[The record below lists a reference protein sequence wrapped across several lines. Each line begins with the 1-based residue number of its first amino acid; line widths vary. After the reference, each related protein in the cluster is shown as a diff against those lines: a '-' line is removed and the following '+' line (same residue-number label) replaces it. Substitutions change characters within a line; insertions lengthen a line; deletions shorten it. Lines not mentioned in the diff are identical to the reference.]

1 MVGVQSL
8 KPIQCCEGGVI
19 PGFWRIWSK
28 FDSVYINS
36 SFKYSICYMFDN
48 NTNRTYKFIS
58 LLSIYLINSNR
69 LIYRFKMR
77 AGFALRMRIDYLAS
91 GNSIQLLIF
100 YIHFQ

>member
-19 PGFWRIWSK
+19 PGFWRILSK

-48 NTNRTYKFIS
+48 NTKRTYKFINS
-58 LLSIYLINSNR
+58 LYRILIHYMEYT
-69 LIYRFKMR
+69 LALTRF
-77 AGFALRMRIDYLAS
+77 DC
-91 GNSIQLLIF
+91 
-100 YIHFQ
+100 

>member
-8 KPIQCCEGGVI
+8 KPIHYCEGGGF
-19 PGFWRIWSK
+19 PGFWRILSK

-58 LLSIYLINSNR
+58 SL
-69 LIYRFKMR
+69 YRILVQYIEYTL
-77 AGFALRMRIDYLAS
+77 ALTRFDC
-91 GNSIQLLIF
+91 
-100 YIHFQ
+100 